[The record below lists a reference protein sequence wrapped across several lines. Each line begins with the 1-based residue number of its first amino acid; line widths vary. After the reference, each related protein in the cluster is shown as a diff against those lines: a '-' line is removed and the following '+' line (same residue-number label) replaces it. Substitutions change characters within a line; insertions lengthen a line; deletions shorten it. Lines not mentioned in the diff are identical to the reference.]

1 MPTAR
6 PFRLPIDPWPQ
17 ASLGERTAVG
27 SVLVL
32 LLALPCVA
40 AALVLALAVILV
52 QHAYRSYDLG
62 TALRAGF
69 DRRALPWGRGAKP
82 LWIGRR

>member
-1 MPTAR
+1 MPTGR
-6 PFRLPIDPWPQ
+6 TFHLPIDPWPR

-40 AALVLALAVILV
+40 AALTLMLVVLLV
-52 QHAYRSYDLG
+52 QHAYRSYDCG
-62 TALRAGF
+62 TAVRALI
-69 DRRALPWGRGAKP
+69 DRR
-82 LWIGRR
+82 